1 VGGLR
6 VAKLLG
12 IPIEVRLSFI
22 FLLMA
27 AFYGGILHGLGA
39 KAVIVLLMG
48 CASVLLHELGH
59 AFVGRLLRV
68 PTVGITLHALGGET
82 RLAAFPS
89 RPRDEVLIAA
99 AGPAVS
105 LLCAGGAGVW
115 LLATNA
121 IWAEVLMVVNLLLAG
136 SNLIPALP
144 LDGGRLL
151 RAALVPHYGLRRA
164 TELAVNGSRL
174 IAVICAVAGPLAGY
188 WIFIPLGGMLW
199 LASSHE
205 RALLERWC
213 FSEAG
218 AGAFEILDADGKPA
232 GRRATTLGSTYV
244 IEEHRSALGKKWVVR
259 DLSGQVLLITDT
271 PLGDDAPVGATTA
284 RPVDDDELLAV
295 AHDTSAPPPDNGL
308 LSLM

>member
-1 VGGLR
+1 MGGLR
-6 VAKLLG
+6 VARFLG

-48 CASVLLHELGH
+48 CGSVLLHELGH
-59 AFVGRLLRV
+59 ALVGRLLRV

-82 RLAAFPS
+82 RLAAFPR

-105 LLCAGGAGVW
+105 LLCAGLAGMW
-115 LLATNA
+115 LLATGA
-121 IWAEVLMVVNLLLAG
+121 LWAEVLVVINLLLAG

-151 RAALVPHYGLRRA
+151 RAALVPHFGLRQA
-164 TELAVNGSRL
+164 TEVAINASRV
-174 IAVICAVAGPLAGY
+174 IAVICAVAGPLSGY
-188 WIFIPLGGMLW
+188 WIFIPLAGMLW
-199 LASSHE
+199 LSSGRE
-205 RALLERWC
+205 RAILERWC
-213 FSEAG
+213 FSEAAG
-218 AGAFEILDADGKPA
+218 AGSFEILDADGKPA

-259 DLSGQVLLITDT
+259 DLSGQVLLVTDT
-271 PLGDDAPVGATTA
+271 PLGDEPVATSSSATS
-284 RPVDDDELLAV
+284 DDKLLA
-295 AHDTSAPPPDNGL
+295 AAREGSATPPDNGL